1 MATYLITYDL
11 HKVRNYVPLY
21 QLLHQW
27 KAVRLTES
35 NWLAVLV
42 GPAEKVRECISYH
55 LDNDDTVAVLEL
67 KTGTD
72 WATSRVSKASV
83 AWLSNN
89 VTPAVTAP
97 TPVVR
102 IPPPVHKGAGIG
114 TGYGG
119 LFTPRY

>member
-11 HKVRNYVPLY
+11 HNVRNYVPLY

-35 NWLAVLV
+35 NWLAVLL
-42 GPAEKVRECISYH
+42 GPADEVRDCISAH

-67 KTGTD
+67 KTGAD
-72 WATSRVSKASV
+72 WATRRVSEASV
-83 AWLSNN
+83 TWLSNN
-89 VTPAVTAP
+89 ITPAVTAQI
-97 TPVVR
+97 PVVR
-102 IPPPVHKGAGIG
+102 TPPPLQKGVGIG
-114 TGYGG
+114 TGYQG